1 VLTLA
6 AMVSESNKRMDA
18 VNRITSNAS
27 AIASNATRALFD
39 AQPALIPQLL
49 LLPDLR

>member
-1 VLTLA
+1 MLTLA

-27 AIASNATRALFD
+27 AIATRALFD

-49 LLPDLR
+49 LLPDLH

>member
-6 AMVSESNKRMDA
+6 AMVSESNKCMDA

-27 AIASNATRALFD
+27 VLITKKARALFD